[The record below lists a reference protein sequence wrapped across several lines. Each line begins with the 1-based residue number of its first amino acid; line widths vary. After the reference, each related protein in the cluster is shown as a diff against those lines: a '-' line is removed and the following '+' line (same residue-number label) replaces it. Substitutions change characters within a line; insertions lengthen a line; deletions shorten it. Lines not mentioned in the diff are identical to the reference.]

1 MKQKLNWKASKVNY
15 FIENYKFKY
24 IFAFKI
30 VEIFQIL
37 SKIKKTQSCFVEYF
51 LHFQILSLIS
61 LLAEV
66 LPGKII
72 AKFLQRI
79 EGAEVTKNTILGRF

>member
-1 MKQKLNWKASKVNY
+1 MLV
-15 FIENYKFKY
+15 
-24 IFAFKI
+24 FKI
-30 VEIFQIL
+30 VKMFQSL
-37 SKIKKTQSCFVEYF
+37 SKMKKVQSCLVEYF

-72 AKFLQRI
+72 AKYLQSI